1 MAKLYFQGCAIIEAN
16 KIDFA
21 QPSVKANNTSI
32 IMNDKTYTIAVKYE
46 DFERQWIKALNRED
60 L

>member
-1 MAKLYFQGCAIIEAN
+1 MPKLYFQGCAIIEAN

-21 QPSVKANNTSI
+21 QPSTKTNHTNI
-32 IMNDKTYTIAVKYE
+32 IMNDKNYIIPVKYE
-46 DFERQWIKALNRED
+46 DFERQWIKTLNRED